1 MHLVVISNPVSVPD
15 EHKLI
20 NSMFDAGL
28 KRFHLR
34 KPGDTLGEVRRLI
47 QHIEPVYYSG
57 IALHQYHEMADEFG
71 MKRLHFKEESKPMN
85 GHRSLLKTKG
95 YTLSTSVHD
104 LSDLHLLKEFDYV
117 FFSPVFDSISK
128 SGYKTVIGQD
138 FKLDKSI
145 ATDVIALGGLNRKNI
160 NEAKTMG
167 FAGAAVL
174 GALWNDPPNAIR
186 NLIELLK
193 ETDEGNR

>member
-1 MHLVVISNPVSVPD
+1 MHLIVISSPVSIPD
-15 EHKLI
+15 EADLI
-20 NSMFDAGL
+20 NRMFDAGL

-47 QHIEPVYYSG
+47 QHIEPMYYSG
-57 IALHQYHEMADEFG
+57 IALHQYHEMAEEFG
-71 MKRLHFKEESKPMN
+71 MKRLHFKAESRSLKA
-85 GHRSLLKTKG
+85 HRSLLKTKG
-95 YTLSTSVHD
+95 YSLSTSVHS
-104 LSDLHLLKEFDYV
+104 LSDLHSMEEFDYV

-128 SGYKTVIGQD
+128 PGYPAVIGQD

-145 ATDVIALGGLNRKNI
+145 VANVIALGGLNRQNV
-160 NEAKTMG
+160 NQVRTMG

-174 GALWNDPPNAIR
+174 GALWNDPQNAIK

>member
-1 MHLVVISNPVSVPD
+1 MHLIVISSPISIPD
-15 EHKLI
+15 EADLI
-20 NSMFDAGL
+20 NRMFDAGL
-28 KRFHLR
+28 KLFHLR
-34 KPGDTLGEVRRLI
+34 KPGDTLGDVRRLI

-57 IALHQYHEMADEFG
+57 IALHQYHEMAEEFG
-71 MKRLHFKEESKPMN
+71 MKRLHFKEESKPLN
-85 GHRSLLKTKG
+85 GHRYLLKTKD

-128 SGYKTVIGQD
+128 SGYKSVIGQD
-138 FKLDKSI
+138 FKLDISI
-145 ATDVIALGGLNRKNI
+145 AKDVIALGGLNRKNI
-160 NEAKTMG
+160 NQAKTMG

-174 GALWNDPPNAIR
+174 GAVWNDPPNAIK

>member
-1 MHLVVISNPVSVPD
+1 MHLIVISSPISIPD
-15 EHKLI
+15 EADLI
-20 NSMFDAGL
+20 NRMFDAGL
-28 KRFHLR
+28 KLFHLR
-34 KPGDTLGEVRRLI
+34 KPGDTLDEVRRLI

-71 MKRLHFKEESKPMN
+71 MKRLHFKEESKPLN

-95 YTLSTSVHD
+95 YILSTSVHD
-104 LSDLHLLKEFDYV
+104 LSDLHSLKEFDYV

-128 SGYKTVIGQD
+128 SGYKSVIGQD

-145 ATDVIALGGLNRKNI
+145 ATDVIALGGLNRENI
-160 NEAKTMG
+160 NQAKTMG

-174 GALWNDPPNAIR
+174 GALWNDPPSAIR

-193 ETDEGNR
+193 ETDEANR

>member
-1 MHLVVISNPVSVPD
+1 MHLVVISNPVAVPD
-15 EHKLI
+15 EHTLI

-47 QHIEPVYYSG
+47 QHIEPMYYSG
-57 IALHQYHEMADEFG
+57 IALHQYHEMAEEFG
-71 MKRLHFKEESKPMN
+71 MKRLHFKEESRSLKA
-85 GHRSLLKTKG
+85 HRSLLKTKG
-95 YTLSTSVHD
+95 YSLSTSVHS
-104 LSDLHLLKEFDYV
+104 LSDLHSMEEFDYV

-128 SGYKTVIGQD
+128 PGYSAVIGQN

-145 ATDVIALGGLNRKNI
+145 AANVIALGGLNRQNI
-160 NEAKTMG
+160 NQVKAMG

-174 GALWNDPPNAIR
+174 GAVWNDPSKAIK

-193 ETDEGNR
+193 KTDEGNR